1 MPLSWQTLG
10 TGELVET
17 WDATQTIWTWHLV
30 HLLAFHLP
38 KQYMWWSPGWV
49 GICSAPWEALKVPS
63 TGWGHETLVT
73 SLAGEMAAVTGIW
86 FNLPHAL
93 SKIKHAFP
101 HLQRILGMMSLLCF
115 VLWLWVIVVN
125 MVIAFSYNSGFSCG
139 IWKCGTQSVQ
149 HVNAAQPIL
158 FGIPSERMPFM
169 VLFSPPLLSIIT
181 SCYWK
186 GIYLSQVSASA
197 LRWYQKS
204 WFTRSVFKMR
214 VKTWGFL
221 SRAVCGWVWCMDSG
235 TDVWVWALDGVIR
248 VLLVLDSVWWV
259 DGVR

>member
-1 MPLSWQTLG
+1 
-10 TGELVET
+10 
-17 WDATQTIWTWHLV
+17 
-30 HLLAFHLP
+30 
-38 KQYMWWSPGWV
+38 
-49 GICSAPWEALKVPS
+49 
-63 TGWGHETLVT
+63 
-73 SLAGEMAAVTGIW
+73 
-86 FNLPHAL
+86 
-93 SKIKHAFP
+93 
-101 HLQRILGMMSLLCF
+101 MSLLCF

-221 SRAVCGWVWCMDSG
+221 SRAVCGWVWCTDSG

-259 DGVR
+259 DGAR